1 MNRRRFLGT
10 AAATGLALGAPP
22 AASIAGAPRGGR
34 TGGELRITRILVQ
47 PARGRR
53 LTPVA
58 PNAFAPYGGYD
69 VTDPVLRI
77 QTAQGLE
84 GIARHR
90 GPPGP
95 LEPLMGLDPFELFE
109 WDGDTVRGVAERHA
123 RLVAGLAGADV
134 ALFDLMGRAIGRL
147 VADLLG
153 GRVRESVKV
162 YNSSLY
168 MEDLLKPRE
177 REGLAYLG
185 DGPPPEDPAEMVARK
200 AAWLL
205 RQPGG
210 IRIFKIKI
218 GRAKWMES
226 FDRALERDIAVVR
239 AVRRAMGGG
248 VTLFV
253 DGNNGYNARP
263 LAAAD
268 FALATAREDVYAMEE
283 MFEEEMAAEARELKG
298 RLRAA
303 GLATKLADG
312 ETHHGGIP
320 PRLLAERFVGPDG
333 SEEPLFDIDQPD
345 MGANGFVRLAAIA
358 QACAPRGMTVAPHNF
373 GSKLGF
379 YPQVHLG
386 LVTPNWEFCET
397 DDSTFPALR
406 ADGVHIENGR
416 AGLTGM
422 PGLGVTLEEALLD
435 KPDLVL
441 GA

>member
-1 MNRRRFLGT
+1 MDRRRFLRT
-10 AAATGLALGAPP
+10 AAAVGLALGGRS
-22 AASIAGAPRGGR
+22 AAATAGASR
-34 TGGELRITRILVQ
+34 TVRELRITRMLVQ

-69 VTDPVLRI
+69 VTDPVLRV

-84 GIARHR
+84 GIGGYR
-90 GPPGP
+90 GPAEALQP
-95 LEPLMGLDPFELFE
+95 LIGLDPFDLFD
-109 WDGDTVRGVAERHA
+109 WDGDAVRGVAERHA
-123 RLVAGLAGADV
+123 PLLAGLAGADV
-134 ALFDLMGRAIGRL
+134 ALFDLLGKAVGRP

-153 GRVRESVKV
+153 RRVREGVEV

-168 MEDLLKPRE
+168 MEDLLTPRE
-177 REGLAYLG
+177 REGLAYL
-185 DGPPPEDPAEMVARK
+185 DGPPPGNPAGMVARK

-210 IRIFKIKI
+210 IRIFKIKV
-218 GRAKWMES
+218 GRVKWMGS
-226 FDRALERDIAVVR
+226 FDDALERDIAVVR
-239 AVRRAMGGG
+239 AVRRAMGDG

-253 DGNNGYNARP
+253 DGNNGYKARP
-263 LAAAD
+263 LAAAE
-268 FALATAREDVYAMEE
+268 FALATAGEDVYAMEE
-283 MFEEEMAAEARELKG
+283 MFDEEMAAEARELKR

-320 PRLLAERFVGPDG
+320 PRLLAERFAGPGG

-345 MGANGFVRLAAIA
+345 MYANGFLRMAAIA
-358 QACAPRGMTVAPHNF
+358 RACARHGMTVAPHNF

-386 LVTPNWEFCET
+386 LVTPNWEFSET
-397 DDSTFPALR
+397 DDSAFPALG
-406 ADGVHIENGR
+406 ADGVHVANGR
-416 AGLTGM
+416 AELTGA
-422 PGLGVTLEEALLD
+422 PGLGVTLDGAQLEKAT
-435 KPDLVL
+435 LVL
-441 GA
+441 QE